1 MDRVEGGRP
10 VNGIEFL
17 AFLVNAMIAC
27 HALPVTEQ
35 RLSGN
40 TYQIQSWT
48 CHTTQGPIQVRAWR
62 RPCAGPKEQYWGR
75 MVFLEFEEWH
85 TSLYLNQ
92 FGEVMVGAGAEVGEA
107 YLPSCGS

>member
-1 MDRVEGGRP
+1 M
-10 VNGIEFL
+10 NSLEFV
-17 AFLVNAMIAC
+17 AFLINTLVAC
-27 HALPVTEQ
+27 SALPVTEQ
-35 RLSGN
+35 VLSGN

-48 CHTTQGPIQVRAWR
+48 CQAGQGPIQVRAWR
-62 RPCAGPKEQYWGR
+62 RPCVGPKERYWGR
-75 MVFLEFEEWH
+75 MVFVEFPDWH